1 MQIKFFI
8 LVRKATFFG
17 TRREY
22 CASEEGKAY
31 AWNGFAERKKEK

>member
-8 LVRKATFFG
+8 LVRRDTFFG

-22 CASEEGKAY
+22 CASEEGKRMLGTA
-31 AWNGFAERKKEK
+31 FREEEEK